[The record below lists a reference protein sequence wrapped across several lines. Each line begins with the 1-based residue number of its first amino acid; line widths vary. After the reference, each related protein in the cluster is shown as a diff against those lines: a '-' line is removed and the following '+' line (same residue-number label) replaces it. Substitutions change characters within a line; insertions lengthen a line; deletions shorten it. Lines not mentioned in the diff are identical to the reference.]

1 MKKYIILITLV
12 ASLFVCSCK
21 KKEQVKVSIPPTPAV
36 LVKAEGR
43 TVSEY
48 ISTLGTT
55 ASKCS
60 VNIVPQVS
68 GQIVAVNFKQG
79 DFVKKGQVLAVIDK
93 RPYESAVKQ
102 AEGQLRQSKAQLKI
116 DELQVE
122 RNRKLAKD
130 NYVDKQT
137 FDSLVAKVE
146 VDKGI
151 VEANEATLE
160 TAKINLAWCD
170 ITAPVDGKL
179 GLYNIDLGNVVSAG
193 TSVITTIEQVDSLY
207 VDFAIPSQRLYDA
220 QQLMKK
226 NNGKLDITVEYIEDN
241 MSHLKRKTSVSIVL
255 NKMRYETGTA
265 ILRAELDNK
274 DFLFWP
280 NQPVRVIFDLQKIDA
295 VLVPDI
301 CVNTNKVGPYVY
313 VATPYKSGVYI
324 VKQVQINKGQLY
336 DKNVLRAIKGDVKA
350 GDFVVRDVNQLR
362 LQAGPYVYNAT
373 PQGLIIGED
382 GKPITSP
389 EAMKKFMVET
399 GKIAD
404 ALRAEM
410 IKKMQE
416 MAIKA
421 SAPTQAL
428 QKARAEAEAPVVVN
442 PKK

>member
-1 MKKYIILITLV
+1 L
-12 ASLFVCSCK
+12 CK
-21 KKEQVKVSIPPTPAV
+21 K
-36 LVKAEGR
+36 
-43 TVSEY
+43 
-48 ISTLGTT
+48 
-55 ASKCS
+55 
-60 VNIVPQVS
+60 
-68 GQIVAVNFKQG
+68 
-79 DFVKKGQVLAVIDK
+79 
-93 RPYESAVKQ
+93 
-102 AEGQLRQSKAQLKI
+102 
-116 DELQVE
+116 
-122 RNRKLAKD
+122 
-130 NYVDKQT
+130 
-137 FDSLVAKVE
+137 
-146 VDKGI
+146 
-151 VEANEATLE
+151 
-160 TAKINLAWCD
+160 
-170 ITAPVDGKL
+170 
-179 GLYNIDLGNVVSAG
+179 SAG

-226 NNGKLDITVEYIEDN
+226 NGGKLDITVEYIEDN

-295 VLVPDI
+295 VLIPDI

-324 VKQVQINKGQLY
+324 VKQVQVEKGQLY
-336 DKNVLRAIKGDVKA
+336 DKNVLRAIKGDVKV
-350 GDFVVRDVNQLR
+350 GDFVVQDVNQLR

-404 ALRAEM
+404 ELRAEM

-421 SAPTQAL
+421 SAPEQAL

-442 PKK
+442 SKK